1 MRRIQWLLVLLAVL
15 QLSGCGIRVRT
26 PEAPLPAEDPASEQ
40 ETVTEEQPQIIPE
53 EPEIDPNRPSEE
65 DPESDRR
72 EFSED
77 ADAEL
82 SSDAE
87 TVIIIEETETPAPQG
102 AAQEGSG
109 GHTATETVPDQ
120 QAEEQGVA
128 DDAEVAETALQYYQT
143 LLDSRLGELFE
154 CKRLYVYWETP
165 EDYQTVSKTSAEH
178 QVILLAGAYDV
189 SAKLLPDAL
198 TVDDGWVLRKNPGAI
213 VKCVESGLLGRDV
226 LAVSAAQTVRENL
239 LAREGWNAMDAVKSG
254 TVLLLSQELLRSPAG
269 QTAAAVYLAKSMYPA
284 QMSDIDP
291 DEALRLLMQEST
303 GTEPGGIYAG

>member
-269 QTAAAVYLAKSMYPA
+269 QTAAAVYLAKTMYPA

-291 DEALRLLMQEST
+291 DEALRLLMQESA

>member
-1 MRRIQWLLVLLAVL
+1 MRRMQWLLVLLAVL

-26 PEAPLPAEDPASEQ
+26 LEGPLPAEDPASEQ
-40 ETVTEEQPQIIPE
+40 EIVTEEQQPQVSE
-53 EPEIDPNRPSEE
+53 AQEIDPSRPSEE

-82 SSDAE
+82 SLDAE
-87 TVIIIEETETPAPQG
+87 TVIITEETETPAPQN

-109 GHTATETVPDQ
+109 GHTATEIVSDQ
-120 QAEEQGVA
+120 QTEELGVA

-143 LLDSRLGELFE
+143 LLGSRLGELFE
-154 CKRLYVYWETP
+154 CKRMYVYWETP
-165 EDYQTVSKTSAEH
+165 EDYRTVSKTSAEH

-189 SAKLLPDAL
+189 SAKLQPDAL
-198 TVDDGWVLRKNPGAI
+198 AVNDGWVLRKNPGAI
-213 VKCVESGLLGRDV
+213 VKCVEAGLLGHDV
-226 LAVSAAQTVRENL
+226 FAVSAAQTVRENL
-239 LAREGWNAMDAVKSG
+239 LAREGWSAMDAVKSD
-254 TVLLLSQELLRSPAG
+254 TVLLLSQELLRSSAG
-269 QTAAAVYLAKSMYPA
+269 QTAAAVYLAKTMYPA

-291 DEALRLLMQEST
+291 DEALRLLMQESA

>member
-65 DPESDRR
+65 DPESNRR